1 MLETNLKQGLKIQI
15 EILSDT
21 HTRRYSGRIED
32 TDQDSISVLLSL
44 SDADEKA
51 GIQIGTKCRVAFSM
65 AGKTYAFDT
74 EVGAI
79 QSNASTQSVIFPR
92 PESFYEWTRQYL
104 RLDMSVWIRY
114 TVVPREEMD
123 ARIDQPM
130 RGYTQTLNISGGG
143 LRIPPTHSLSIGS
156 ILELEIDIPTE
167 LEPVLAIGKVSHI
180 DESGCGIEFLL
191 IQEPDRSRIV
201 KHIFKHDRLSRQQRN
216 MKHEENEQA
225 SEQGDG

>member
-1 MLETNLKQGLKIQI
+1 
-15 EILSDT
+15 
-21 HTRRYSGRIED
+21 
-32 TDQDSISVLLSL
+32 
-44 SDADEKA
+44 
-51 GIQIGTKCRVAFSM
+51 M

-79 QSNASTQSVIFPR
+79 RSKASTQSAIFPR

-123 ARIDQPM
+123 ARIDRPM

-143 LRIPPTHSLSIGS
+143 LRIPLTDSLSIGS
-156 ILELEIDIPTE
+156 TLELEIDIPTE

-180 DESGCGIEFLL
+180 DESGCGVEFLL

-201 KHIFKHDRLSRQQRN
+201 KHIFKQDRLYRQQLS
-216 MKHEENEQA
+216 MKHDGNEQ
-225 SEQGDG
+225 STEQGDG